1 VSRQVEIRI
10 SGLGGQ
16 GVVLAG
22 EILGRVAVYDGK
34 EVVETASYGAEARGS
49 AAKSEVIISDKK
61 IGYPKVRKCDVLVAM
76 SQSALD
82 KNIGD
87 LKENGIL
94 IVDKDVIEKVPNV
107 KAKVIEVTATKT
119 AEIELRSKMYA
130 NVVILG
136 ALVKATK
143 IVSEKACEQAIAD
156 SVPEETKDKNIHGFR
171 KGLDFALLNMPA
183 SKQQC
188 RKT

>member
-1 VSRQVEIRI
+1 VSRQVEVRI

-22 EILGRVAVYDGK
+22 EILGRAAVYDGK

-49 AAKSEVIISDKK
+49 AAKSEVIISGKK

-94 IVDKDVIEKVPNV
+94 IVDKGIVEKVPEV
-107 KAKVIEVTATKT
+107 KAKVFEIPATKT
-119 AEIELRSKMYA
+119 AETELKSRMYA
-130 NVVILG
+130 NIVMLG
-136 ALVKATK
+136 ALVKVAR
-143 IVSEKACEQAIAD
+143 IVSEKACEQAIKD
-156 SVPEETKDKNIHGFR
+156 SVPEETKEKNIDGLK
-171 KGLDFALLNMPA
+171 KGLNLI
-183 SKQQC
+183 
-188 RKT
+188 

>member
-1 VSRQVEIRI
+1 VPRKIEVRI

-22 EILGRVAVYDGK
+22 EILGKAAVYDGK

-49 AAKSEVIISDKK
+49 AAKSEVILSDKR

-87 LKENGIL
+87 LKDNGFL
-94 IVDKDVIEKVPNV
+94 IVDKGIVEKVPDV
-107 KAKVIEVTATKT
+107 KAKVFEISATKT
-119 AEIELRSKMYA
+119 AETELNSKMYA
-130 NVVILG
+130 NIIMLG
-136 ALVKATK
+136 ALVKATR
-143 IVSEKACEQAIAD
+143 IVSEKACEQAIIG
-156 SVPEETKDKNIHGFR
+156 SVSKETKEKNVTGFR
-171 KGLDFALLNMPA
+171 EGLALV
-183 SKQQC
+183 
-188 RKT
+188 

>member
-1 VSRQVEIRI
+1 VSKKIEVRI

-22 EILGRVAVYDGK
+22 EILGRAAVYDGK

-49 AAKSEVIISDKK
+49 AAKSEVIVSDKK

-94 IVDKDVIEKVPNV
+94 IVDKGIVEKVPEV
-107 KAKVIEVTATKT
+107 KAKVFEVPATKT
-119 AEIELRSKMYA
+119 AETELKSKMYA
-130 NVVILG
+130 NLVMLG
-136 ALVKATK
+136 ALVKGTR
-143 IVSEKACEQAIAD
+143 IVSEKACEQAIVE
-156 SVPEETKDKNIHGFR
+156 SVPEETKEKNIYGFG
-171 KGLDFALLNMPA
+171 KGLDLV
-183 SKQQC
+183 
-188 RKT
+188 